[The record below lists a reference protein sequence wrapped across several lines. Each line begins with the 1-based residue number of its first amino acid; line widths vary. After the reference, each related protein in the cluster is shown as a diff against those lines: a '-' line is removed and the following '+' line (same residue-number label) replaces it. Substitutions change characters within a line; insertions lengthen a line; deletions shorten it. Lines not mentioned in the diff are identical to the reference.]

1 MMSSTYSVNGD
12 ASAEK
17 FPVDTSGF
25 VYWKMKMELFRE
37 VALRK
42 ASGRLTVTTITG
54 SVRDTNP
61 S

>member
-1 MMSSTYSVNGD
+1 MVSDPGQKSQGSIPGVSIDIWCGLLNY
-12 ASAEK
+12 
-17 FPVDTSGF
+17 
-25 VYWKMKMELFRE
+25 E